1 MKIAVS
7 IFICGKLFSSFQQ
20 FKMTN
25 AVLTSADSV
34 TNTNTNVSAGFL
46 QDDNGNNSSM
56 RLMCFISLITAI
68 FFGFYTLVNSNQV
81 GQVGT
86 NLTFA
91 FLVSSFGG
99 KVAHKFAEK

>member
-1 MKIAVS
+1 
-7 IFICGKLFSSFQQ
+7 
-20 FKMTN
+20 MTN

-34 TNTNTNVSAGFL
+34 TSSNTNVSAGFL

-56 RLMCFISLITAI
+56 RLMCFIALITSI

-91 FLVSSFGG
+91 FLASSFGG

>member
-1 MKIAVS
+1 
-7 IFICGKLFSSFQQ
+7 
-20 FKMTN
+20 MTD

-34 TNTNTNVSAGFL
+34 TSSNTDTNVSAGFL

-56 RLMCFISLITAI
+56 RLMCFIALITSI
-68 FFGFYTLVNSNQV
+68 CFGFYTLVNSNQV

-91 FLVSSFGG
+91 LFSLFFWGESRS
-99 KVAHKFAEK
+99 

>member
-1 MKIAVS
+1 
-7 IFICGKLFSSFQQ
+7 
-20 FKMTN
+20 
-25 AVLTSADSV
+25 
-34 TNTNTNVSAGFL
+34 VSAGFL

-56 RLMCFISLITAI
+56 RLMCFIALITSI
-68 FFGFYTLVNSNQV
+68 CFGFYTLVNSNQV

-91 FLVSSFGG
+91 FLASSFGG